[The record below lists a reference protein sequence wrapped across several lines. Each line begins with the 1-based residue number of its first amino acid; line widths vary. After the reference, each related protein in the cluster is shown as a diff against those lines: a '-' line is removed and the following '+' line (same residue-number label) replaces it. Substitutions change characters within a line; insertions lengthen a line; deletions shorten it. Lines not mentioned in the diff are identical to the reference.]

1 MHKSFHVILLLT
13 LCCHWAQAQLPDSLA
28 KKVDLIF
35 SKWDKT
41 NSPGCSIA
49 LVKDGKIMY
58 SRGYGM
64 SNLEYNLAITPASGF
79 HVASLSK
86 QFTAAAIQHLA
97 LEGKLSLTDDI
108 RKYIPELPDF
118 GQPITIGELMHHTSG
133 LRDQWD
139 LLGLSGWRED
149 DVKTENDILELL
161 KRQKALNFQPGAQ
174 YIYCNSGFTLL
185 GIAVKRITGVSL
197 RHYDDSVFF
206 KPLEMYNTVFHSDH
220 SEIIPNRTSAYD
232 MDDSGRWEISIPV
245 FDNYGATSLFTTAE
259 DLAKWDENFYSK
271 KIGGPAFIRA
281 MLTTGILN
289 DGTKQNYASG
299 LTIGQY
305 KGNNTVEHNGA
316 DAGYRADILRFPD
329 LHFSVIILANLAGI
343 NPSNLGRKV
352 ADMFIP
358 DKTPADPAS
367 VPVDSLTIK
376 KLAGYYLDPE
386 SNAIGKLEVQHGKLL
401 SNGTILR
408 AESDSIFVNSNSGS
422 SIHIRMPGGRTTFV
436 IRSPDMRDRIYEKV
450 DTVAASAVRLSD
462 YVGAFYSSELEVK
475 YVVSIKDSALSVKI
489 PRNDPFKLEPF
500 IREYFTGFSTLH
512 FLRNKKGQVTGF
524 LLSTGRS
531 WNMYFAR
538 VSPLSPL

>member
-1 MHKSFHVILLLT
+1 MRLL
-13 LCCHWAQAQLPDSLA
+13 S
-28 KKVDLIF
+28 
-35 SKWDKT
+35 
-41 NSPGCSIA
+41 SIWRW
-49 LVKDGKIMY
+49 K
-58 SRGYGM
+58 
-64 SNLEYNLAITPASGF
+64 E
-79 HVASLSK
+79 
-86 QFTAAAIQHLA
+86 
-97 LEGKLSLTDDI
+97 KLSLSDDI

-118 GQPITIGELMHHTSG
+118 GHTITIGELMHHTSG

-174 YIYCNSGFTLL
+174 YNYCNSGFTLL
-185 GIAVKRITGVSL
+185 CIAVKRITGVSL

-232 MDDSGRWEISIPV
+232 EDDSGHWEISIPV

-271 KIGGPAFIRA
+271 KIGGPVFIQA
-281 MLTTGILN
+281 MLTTGVLN
-289 DGTKQNYASG
+289 DGTQQNYASG

-352 ADMFIP
+352 ADLFIP
-358 DKTPADPAS
+358 YKTPADPRSA
-367 VPVDSLTIK
+367 PVDSLTITN
-376 KLAGYYLDPE
+376 LAGYYLDPE
-386 SNAIGKLEVQHGKLL
+386 SNAIGKLEVQHGRLL

-408 AESDSIFVNSNSGS
+408 AESDSIFVNPNSGS
-422 SIHIRMPGGRTTFV
+422 SFHIRRQGARTTFV
-436 IRSPDMRDRIYEKV
+436 IHSPGMRDRAYEKV
-450 DTVAASAVRLSD
+450 DTVAASAVRLTD
-462 YVGAFYSSELEVK
+462 YTGAFYSSELEMK
-475 YVVSIKDSALSVKI
+475 YVVFIKDSALSVKI
-489 PRNDPFKLEPF
+489 PRNDPFKPRTLC
-500 IREYFTGFSTLH
+500 IRDYFTGFSTA
-512 FLRNKKGQVTGF
+512 FQK
-524 LLSTGRS
+524 
-531 WNMYFAR
+531 
-538 VSPLSPL
+538 